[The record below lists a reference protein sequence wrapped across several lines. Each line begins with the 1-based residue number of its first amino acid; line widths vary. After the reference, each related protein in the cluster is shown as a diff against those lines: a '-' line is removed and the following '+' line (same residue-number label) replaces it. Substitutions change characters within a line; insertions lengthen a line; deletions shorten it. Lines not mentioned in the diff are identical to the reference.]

1 MYLSYSK
8 SSMFH
13 SKRTTDQEKMK
24 KEDGCSIHRH
34 LREMRNSHHEI
45 QQHLSKTLSS
55 PANKLTQVSQLKQ
68 Y

>member
-13 SKRTTDQEKMK
+13 SKRTTDQEKM